1 MDKDDIYESKVLVD
15 DLRSALMPT
24 YGDYGVVIKKAEGCR
39 LFDVNDNVY
48 LDFLAGVSVVS
59 LGHAN
64 QVVNQA
70 VVDQISNFGHLS
82 NFFLNETTSKLA
94 HRIASYVSSDTSDK
108 GKVFFSNSGA
118 EANETAIKLVRRYG
132 GGQRYKIV
140 TCLNSFH
147 GRTMGALAATGQ
159 PGKQMP
165 FQPLPPGFIYV
176 EFDNVEQMRDAVSDP
191 LVVAVMVEII
201 QGEGGVVDASP
212 GYFEEVE
219 RLCKEREVLLVVD
232 EVQTGMGRT
241 GQMFAFSHFGLDPD
255 VVTLSKALGN
265 GFPIG
270 ATWARTSVANTF
282 VPGDH
287 GSTFGGSP
295 SSSAAALA
303 VFDEIERRGIL
314 DHVVEVSDY
323 LRSRLIELDI
333 VHIVSGMG
341 LLLGVRL
348 KRPVAKEIVARSLRC
363 GLVLNALSDRIIRV
377 APPLVVSK
385 DEIDEAL
392 AVFSKVSSDL

>member
-1 MDKDDIYESKVLVD
+1 MDSEYVSEAKVLVD

-24 YGDYGVVIKKAEGCR
+24 YGDYGIVVKKAKGCR
-39 LFDVNDNVY
+39 LTDVYDRTY

-59 LGHAN
+59 LGHGNEAIN
-64 QVVNQA
+64 RA
-70 VVDQISNFGHLS
+70 VVEQINNFGHLS

-94 HRIASYVSSDTSDK
+94 QRIASYVSSDDDK

-118 EANETAIKLVRRYG
+118 EANEAAIKLARKYG
-132 GGQRYKIV
+132 GGKRYKIV
-140 TCLNSFH
+140 TCFNSFH

-159 PGKQMP
+159 PGKQKP
-165 FQPLPPGFIYV
+165 FQPLPPGFVYV
-176 EFDNVEQMRDAVSDP
+176 EFDNLTQMEEALSDP
-191 LVVAVMVEII
+191 LVGAVMVEII

-219 RLCKEREVLLVVD
+219 RLCRHFGVLLIVD

-241 GQMFAFSHFGLDPD
+241 GKMFAFSHFGLKPD
-255 VVTLSKALGN
+255 VVTMSKALAN

-270 ATWARTSVANTF
+270 ATWARTSVANAF

-303 VFDEIERRGIL
+303 VFEEIKNNDIL
-314 DHVVEVSDY
+314 SHVVEMSRY
-323 LRSRLIELDI
+323 LKAGLLELSI
-333 VHIVSGMG
+333 VKSVSGRG
-341 LLLGVRL
+341 LLLGMHL
-348 KRPVAKEIVARSLRC
+348 EQPIAKEVVSRSLQS
-363 GLVLNALSDRIIRV
+363 GLVLNALTDRIIRV

-392 AVFSKVSSDL
+392 AVLFKVSAEV